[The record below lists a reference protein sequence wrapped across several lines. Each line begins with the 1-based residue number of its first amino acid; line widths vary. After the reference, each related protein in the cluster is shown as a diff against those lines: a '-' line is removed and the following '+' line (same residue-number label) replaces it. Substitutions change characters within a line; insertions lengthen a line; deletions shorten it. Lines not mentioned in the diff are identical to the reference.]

1 MTIKKWSLCSDDTK
15 TNAYNAKLFEYITR
29 DNKYYINNFKQTQ
42 QKIIAVNYYI
52 LSVIKEKINDYPEE
66 QQDKDNRFLQKVSLL
81 HDQSRLSYKNNKGQY
96 LWSVN
101 WSYFRKEGRSNRMC
115 AIFIWFLFFSLY
127 SSAIGLIVYS
137 YYYDGITLPLT
148 LFLLLEMVNIIF
160 IIIHRRILVLSCRLL
175 PNINYPYNSKVE
187 MLWNALDISYISQN
201 EMIRRIR
208 IVYNIMF
215 VRSLSV
221 HTLYTMNSVTLNEDM
236 IKIIADYLWFPLPY
250 SLEMQHESIDMTK
263 KYEML
268 PSTEMIQNTDI
279 DPDYL
284 SFIFDD
290 ESDGDDDKINIE
302 GKRLIA
308 SDIEDN
314 GLEIHFMETRL

>member
-1 MTIKKWSLCSDDTK
+1 MVGVSLLPLIFSLWHTVEFFHNYWCSVLQRSCSDLASNCSLYNICKLILTVILTILLPPLFMLFWAALFMCPSFYIHSMFLYMTIKKWSLCSDDTK

-208 IVYNIMF
+208 I
-215 VRSLSV
+215 
-221 HTLYTMNSVTLNEDM
+221 
-236 IKIIADYLWFPLPY
+236 
-250 SLEMQHESIDMTK
+250 
-263 KYEML
+263 
-268 PSTEMIQNTDI
+268 
-279 DPDYL
+279 
-284 SFIFDD
+284 
-290 ESDGDDDKINIE
+290 
-302 GKRLIA
+302 
-308 SDIEDN
+308 
-314 GLEIHFMETRL
+314 